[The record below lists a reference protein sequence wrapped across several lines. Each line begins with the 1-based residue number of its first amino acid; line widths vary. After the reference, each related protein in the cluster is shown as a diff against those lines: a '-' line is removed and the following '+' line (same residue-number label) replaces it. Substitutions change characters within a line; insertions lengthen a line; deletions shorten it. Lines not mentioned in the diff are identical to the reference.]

1 MRDDN
6 KKNEKLLKSVYR
18 GDKSKYIDPVGDE
31 YYNLDINNRDVRL
44 PQFTEFQTGKDV
56 KISTIKKRYNLLEF
70 DIEVP
75 DDKKETTI
83 SIPMIWY
90 KGYRICL

>member
-44 PQFTEFQTGKDV
+44 PQFTEFQTAKDV
-56 KISTIKKRYNLLEF
+56 KYQLLKRGTIF
-70 DIEVP
+70 
-75 DDKKETTI
+75 
-83 SIPMIWY
+83 
-90 KGYRICL
+90 